1 VTKEALK
8 LSRFEGNRL
17 LAGAVGEILTTART
31 LYRDYQTG
39 KLSEKEITG
48 QRPVMEAQL
57 LAVLHNPP
65 LTGWPAECPTIYQSH
80 QASLGRVVHFFR

>member
-1 VTKEALK
+1 MHEKILLTKAISNKIALA
-8 LSRFEGNRL
+8 RL
-17 LAGAVGEILTTART
+17 YKSDTTGLDIIVGEILTTART

-65 LTGWPAECPTIYQSH
+65 LTGWPE
-80 QASLGRVVHFFR
+80 

>member
-1 VTKEALK
+1 MTKEALK

-17 LAGAVGEILTTART
+17 LAGGVGEILTTART
-31 LYRDYQTG
+31 LYPDYQTG
-39 KLSEKEITG
+39 KLSAKEITG

-65 LTGWPAECPTIYQSH
+65 LTGWLADAQRFTNRIKRHWVE
-80 QASLGRVVHFFR
+80 

>member
-39 KLSEKEITG
+39 KLSEKEIT
-48 QRPVMEAQL
+48 RP
-57 LAVLHNPP
+57 LAELK
-65 LTGWPAECPTIYQSH
+65 
-80 QASLGRVVHFFR
+80 